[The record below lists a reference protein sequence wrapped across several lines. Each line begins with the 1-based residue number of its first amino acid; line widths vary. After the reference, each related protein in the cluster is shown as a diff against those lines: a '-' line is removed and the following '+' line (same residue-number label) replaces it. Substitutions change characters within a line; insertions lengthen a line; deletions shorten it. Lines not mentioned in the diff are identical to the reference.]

1 MIFAMAFLHN
11 PVYTANMH
19 NPSINTKIGN
29 RVAAARDQAGFTQE
43 ALSRRLGF
51 KDRQTLSAIES
62 GTRKIG
68 PEELIAIMELTGK
81 ELDFFS
87 DPYRLDGEGA
97 FSFRTTSEDPDLLS
111 SFEEKTGR
119 FLALYQKLS
128 APDAAKP
135 SPMTWCLKPSYD
147 SSYDEADD
155 AAEWLIREWK
165 LGVAP
170 ARAMIRS
177 VETHMPNLRVFYIDP
192 PEGISGAACR
202 LTGLDVILI
211 NRNDNPARRNFDFA
225 HELFHIL
232 TWDRMPPARM
242 DVAKP
247 LTEKGKRAEKLANK
261 FASRLLM
268 PTSALKDQWQQ
279 RDTNLSVDESLHKVG
294 AFFQASAQAVY
305 WRLVNDGLLHKKE
318 VQNYREL
325 PDPDTLPESCPPLYS
340 EAYMKRLSE
349 GLQAGRLTVR
359 KAGNILGLTIDEL
372 SDLFQEYNLKPPF
385 EL

>member
-1 MIFAMAFLHN
+1 MQ
-11 PVYTANMH
+11 
-19 NPSINTKIGN
+19 NPSVNTKIGS
-29 RVAAARDQAGFTQE
+29 RIAAARDQAGFTQE
-43 ALSRRLGF
+43 ALSRKLGF

-62 GTRKIG
+62 GTRKVG

-119 FLALYQKLS
+119 FLALYQKL
-128 APDAAKP
+128 AARDAAKP
-135 SPMTWCLKPSYD
+135 SPMAWCLKPSYD

-155 AAEWLIREWK
+155 AAEWLIREWE
-165 LGVAP
+165 LGDAP
-170 ARAMIRS
+170 ARAMMQS
-177 VETHMPNLRVFYIDP
+177 AEKHMPNLRVFYIDP

-268 PTSALKDQWQQ
+268 PQSALKHQWEQ
-279 RDTNLSVDESLHKVG
+279 REPTLSVAENLHKVG
-294 AFFQASAQAVY
+294 TFFQASAQAVY
-305 WRLVNDGLLHKKE
+305 WRLVNDGLLARKE
-318 VQNYREL
+318 VADYLTL
-325 PDPDTLPESCPPLYS
+325 PDPDSLPESNPSLYS
-340 EAYMKRLSE
+340 KAYMQRLSE

-359 KAGNILGLTIDEL
+359 KAATILGLSIDEL
-372 SDLFQEYNLKPPF
+372 SDLFEEYGLKPPF